1 MQVIGVRDQKK
12 ENMKLDKYLI
22 ELALET
28 LLEQVQDAGDTEN
41 ELRVLRELMK
51 IKNRDELKLEMGK
64 IK

>member
-1 MQVIGVRDQKK
+1 MTDQIRI
-12 ENMKLDKYLI
+12 NMKLDKYLI

-51 IKNRDELKLEMGK
+51 IKNRDELKLETGK

>member
-1 MQVIGVRDQKK
+1 MTDQIRI
-12 ENMKLDKYLI
+12 NMKLDKYLI

>member
-1 MQVIGVRDQKK
+1 
-12 ENMKLDKYLI
+12 MKLDKYLI

-28 LLEQVQDAGDTEN
+28 LLEQVVDAGDTEN

-51 IKNRDELKLEMGK
+51 IKNRDELKLETGK

>member
-1 MQVIGVRDQKK
+1 
-12 ENMKLDKYLI
+12 MKLDKYLI

-51 IKNRDELKLEMGK
+51 IKNRNELKLEMGK
-64 IK
+64 IKQYENNI

>member
-51 IKNRDELKLEMGK
+51 IKNRNELKLETGK

>member
-51 IKNRDELKLEMGK
+51 IKNRDELKLETGK

>member
-1 MQVIGVRDQKK
+1 
-12 ENMKLDKYLI
+12 MKLDKYLI

-64 IK
+64 IIISISVTESDKL

>member
-1 MQVIGVRDQKK
+1 MMDQIRI
-12 ENMKLDKYLI
+12 NMKLDKYLI

-28 LLEQVQDAGDTEN
+28 LLEQVVDAGDTEN

>member
-1 MQVIGVRDQKK
+1 
-12 ENMKLDKYLI
+12 MKLDKYLI

>member
-1 MQVIGVRDQKK
+1 MMDQIRI
-12 ENMKLDKYLI
+12 NMKLDKYLI

-51 IKNRDELKLEMGK
+51 IKNRNELKLETGK

>member
-1 MQVIGVRDQKK
+1 M
-12 ENMKLDKYLI
+12 ELDKYLI

-28 LLEQVQDAGDTEN
+28 LLEQVRDADDTEN

-51 IKNRDELKLEMGK
+51 IKNRDELKFETGK

>member
-1 MQVIGVRDQKK
+1 
-12 ENMKLDKYLI
+12 MKLDKYLI

-28 LLEQVQDAGDTEN
+28 LLEQVVDAGDTEN

-51 IKNRDELKLEMGK
+51 IKNREELKLEMGK

>member
-1 MQVIGVRDQKK
+1 
-12 ENMKLDKYLI
+12 MKLDKYLI

-28 LLEQVQDAGDTEN
+28 LLEQVVDAGDTEN